1 MLDFSHY
8 VTISTSQGRLLQSP
22 PPRAGLLALP
32 APTAQIA
39 GFLATGTRL
48 PVIEI
53 PESIPPLFSMAE
65 VEAYL
70 KEKTGFRNAEE
81 ITAYFDARM
90 AAKKQQD
97 EARLMQHP
105 AFRKWANRRVS

>member
-1 MLDFSHY
+1 MIDFTNFL
-8 VTISTSQGRLLQSP
+8 TIQPSQGRLLQAP

-32 APTAQIA
+32 APMPQIA
-39 GFLATGTRL
+39 GFLAEGMRL

-53 PESIPPLFSMAE
+53 PESIPPLFSMAA